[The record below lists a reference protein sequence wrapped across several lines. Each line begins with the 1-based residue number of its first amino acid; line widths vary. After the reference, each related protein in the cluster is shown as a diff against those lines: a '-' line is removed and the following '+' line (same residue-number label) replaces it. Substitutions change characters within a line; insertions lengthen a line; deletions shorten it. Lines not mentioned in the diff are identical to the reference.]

1 MNKYKVCVVMS
12 TYNGV
17 HYIEKQIS
25 SILNQQNVDIV
36 LYIRD
41 DGSIDG
47 TPDLLNK
54 LSSLHK
60 NIIIDV
66 SGNNLGFA
74 NSFHRALI
82 DAPEADFYAFSDQ
95 DDYWFPN
102 KIESTIELIKDN
114 PVYALAFQNSIL
126 SDYLLRPYAVQYL
139 PNRKLPNKETSFFQS
154 AGSGFLMLF
163 HKSLRELALRVET
176 IPISYDMFMG
186 TLAYYFGRI
195 QYSFTPVALH
205 RRLSNSV
212 SNGTSFKVL
221 KHRIQSMFVDNGV
234 AISFSSLLLTHYSDM
249 LAPNDAVF
257 LTNLNQYRKSIKS
270 KYCLIRDSNLTYPGF
285 IGFCML
291 KFKILINKL

>member
-25 SILNQQNVDIV
+25 SILNQRNVDIV

-114 PVYALAFQNSIL
+114 PVYSLAFQNSIL

-163 HKSLRELALRVET
+163 HRSLRELALRVDT
-176 IPISYDMFMG
+176 IPISYDMFIG

-195 QYSFTPVALH
+195 QYSYTPVALH

-212 SNGTSFKVL
+212 SNGSSFKIF

-234 AISFSSLLLTHYSDM
+234 AIPFSSVLLTHYSDI
-249 LAPNDAVF
+249 LKPTDTAY
-257 LTNLNQYRKSIKS
+257 LTDLNNYRDSIKS
-270 KYCLIRDSNLTYPGF
+270 KFSLLRNPHLAYPGLVGRF
-285 IGFCML
+285 LL
-291 KFKILINKL
+291 KLKILINKL